1 MAVKDVSYINRTRDY
16 YRAQGYTTDYLWA
29 HFDTTPFTRLKKPLS
44 ESRIGVITTSMPDTE
59 ADRAD
64 RRVRSTACEPIPRSM
79 YTEELSWHKS
89 MTHTDDVA
97 SFLPLAQLNK
107 LKEEGVIGSL
117 ASRFHSLPTEY
128 SQRNTIEKDAPELL
142 ARCRQDEVDIAILV
156 PL

>member
-1 MAVKDVSYINRTRDY
+1 MAVNDVSYIKRTRDY

-29 HFDTTPFTRLKKPLS
+29 HFDTTPFTRLKNPLS
-44 ESRIGVITTSMPDTE
+44 ESRIGVITTTMPDTE
-59 ADRAD
+59 AGRAD
-64 RRVRSTACEPIPRSM
+64 RRVWSTASEPIPRSM

-107 LKEEGVIGSL
+107 LQEEGVIGSV
-117 ASRFHSLPTEY
+117 ASRFHSVPTEY
-128 SQRNTIEKDAPELL
+128 SQRNTIEKDAPKVL
-142 ARCRQDEVDIAILV
+142 ARCQQDEVDIAILV

>member
-1 MAVKDVSYINRTRDY
+1 MAVNDVSYIKRTRDY

-44 ESRIGVITTSMPDTE
+44 ESRIGVITTTMPDTE
-59 ADRAD
+59 AGRAD
-64 RRVRSTACEPIPRSM
+64 RRVWSTACEPIPRSM

-107 LKEEGVIGSL
+107 LQEEGVIGSV
-117 ASRFHSLPTEY
+117 ASRFHSVPTEY
-128 SQRNTIEKDAPELL
+128 SQRNTIEKDAPQVL
-142 ARCRQDEVDIAILV
+142 ARCQQDEVDIAILV

>member
-1 MAVKDVSYINRTRDY
+1 MAVNDVSYIKRTRDY

-29 HFDTTPFTRLKKPLS
+29 HFDTTPFTRLKNPLS
-44 ESRIGVITTSMPDTE
+44 ESRIGVITTTMPDTE
-59 ADRAD
+59 AGRAD
-64 RRVRSTACEPIPRSM
+64 RRVWSTASEPIPRSM

-107 LKEEGVIGSL
+107 LQEEGVIGSV
-117 ASRFHSLPTEY
+117 ASHFHSVPTEY
-128 SQRNTIEKDAPELL
+128 SQRNTIEKDAPQVL
-142 ARCRQDEVDIAILV
+142 ARCQQDEVDIAILV

>member
-1 MAVKDVSYINRTRDY
+1 MAVKDVSYITRTRDY

-59 ADRAD
+59 SGRAD
-64 RRVRSTACEPIPRSM
+64 RRVWSTACEPIPRSM

>member
-1 MAVKDVSYINRTRDY
+1 MAVNDVSYIKRTRDY

-29 HFDTTPFTRLKKPLS
+29 HFDTTPFSRLEKPLS

-59 ADRAD
+59 AGRAD
-64 RRVRSTACEPIPRSM
+64 RRVWSTASAPIPRSM

-97 SFLPLAQLNK
+97 SFLPLAQLNS
-107 LKEEGVIGSL
+107 LQDEGVIGSV
-117 ASRFHSLPTEY
+117 ASRFHSVPTEY
-128 SQRNTIEKDAPELL
+128 SQRNTLEQDAPEVL

>member
-1 MAVKDVSYINRTRDY
+1 MAVRDVSYINRTRDY

-59 ADRAD
+59 AGRAD

-79 YTEELSWHKS
+79 YIEELSWHKS

-107 LKEEGVIGSL
+107 LKEEAVIGSL

>member
-1 MAVKDVSYINRTRDY
+1 MAVKDVSYIMKTRDY

-44 ESRIGVITTSMPDTE
+44 ESRIGLITTSMPDTE
-59 ADRAD
+59 SGRAD
-64 RRVRSTACEPIPRSM
+64 RSVWSTASDPIPLSM

-97 SFLPLAQLNK
+97 SFLPLAQLNS
-107 LKEEGVIGSL
+107 LKAAGVVGSV
-117 ASRFHSLPTEY
+117 AGRFHSLPTEY
-128 SQRNTIEKDAPELL
+128 SQRNTIEKDAPEIL

>member
-1 MAVKDVSYINRTRDY
+1 MAVNDVSYIKRTRDY

-29 HFDTTPFTRLKKPLS
+29 HFDTTPFTRLKNPLS
-44 ESRIGVITTSMPDTE
+44 ESRIGVITTTMPDTE
-59 ADRAD
+59 AGRAD
-64 RRVRSTACEPIPRSM
+64 RRVWSTASEPIPRSM

-107 LKEEGVIGSL
+107 LQEEGVIGSV
-117 ASRFHSLPTEY
+117 ASRFHSVPTEY
-128 SQRNTIEKDAPELL
+128 SQRNTIEKDAPQVL
-142 ARCRQDEVDIAILV
+142 ARCQQDEVDIAILV

>member
-1 MAVKDVSYINRTRDY
+1 MAVNDVSYIKRTRDY

-29 HFDTTPFTRLKKPLS
+29 HFDTTPFTRLKNPLS
-44 ESRIGVITTSMPDTE
+44 ESRIGVITTTMPDTE
-59 ADRAD
+59 AGHAD
-64 RRVRSTACEPIPRSM
+64 RRVWSTASEPIPRSM

-107 LKEEGVIGSL
+107 LQEEGVIGSV
-117 ASRFHSLPTEY
+117 ASRFHSVPTEY
-128 SQRNTIEKDAPELL
+128 SQRNTIEKDAPQVL
-142 ARCRQDEVDIAILV
+142 ARCQQDVVNIAILV

>member
-1 MAVKDVSYINRTRDY
+1 MAVNDVSYINRTRDY

-29 HFDTTPFTRLKKPLS
+29 HFDTTPFTRLKNPLS
-44 ESRIGVITTSMPDTE
+44 ESRIGVITTTMPDTE
-59 ADRAD
+59 AGRAD
-64 RRVRSTACEPIPRSM
+64 RRVWSTASEPIPRSM

-107 LKEEGVIGSL
+107 LQEEGVIGSV
-117 ASRFHSLPTEY
+117 ASRFHSVPTEY
-128 SQRNTIEKDAPELL
+128 SQRNTIEKDAPQVL
-142 ARCRQDEVDIAILV
+142 ARCQQDEVDIAILV

>member
-1 MAVKDVSYINRTRDY
+1 MAVNDVSYIKRTRDY

-29 HFDTTPFTRLKKPLS
+29 QFDTTPFTRLKNPLS
-44 ESRIGVITTSMPDTE
+44 ESRIGVITTTMPDTE
-59 ADRAD
+59 AGRAD
-64 RRVRSTACEPIPRSM
+64 RRVWSTASEPIPRSM

-107 LKEEGVIGSL
+107 LQEEGVIGSV
-117 ASRFHSLPTEY
+117 ASRFHSVPTEY
-128 SQRNTIEKDAPELL
+128 SQRNTIEKDAPQVL
-142 ARCRQDEVDIAILV
+142 ARCQQDEVDIAILV

>member
-1 MAVKDVSYINRTRDY
+1 MAVNDVSYIKRTRDY

-29 HFDTTPFTRLKKPLS
+29 HFDTTPFTRLKNPLS
-44 ESRIGVITTSMPDTE
+44 ESRIGVITTTMPDTE
-59 ADRAD
+59 AGRAD
-64 RRVRSTACEPIPRSM
+64 RRVWSTASEPIPRSM

-107 LKEEGVIGSL
+107 LQEEGVIGSV
-117 ASRFHSLPTEY
+117 ASRFHSVPTEY
-128 SQRNTIEKDAPELL
+128 SQRNTIETDAPQVL
-142 ARCRQDEVDIAILV
+142 ARCQQDEVDIAILV

>member
-1 MAVKDVSYINRTRDY
+1 MAVKDVSYITRTRDY

-59 ADRAD
+59 SGRAD
-64 RRVRSTACEPIPRSM
+64 RRVWSTACEPIPRSM

-142 ARCRQDEVDIAILV
+142 ARCRQDEIDIAILV